1 MTTLRP
7 SMWFINGRNAPD
19 TQLDDYVYWLPTQ
32 PYSALPRMHPGEKL
46 LMRVINAGR
55 DLHPLHHH
63 GNHATAIARDGR
75 VLSSQPALLSQAP
88 DLTSPD
94 FTIRS
99 VPGQTVD
106 LIYEWTGK
114 GLGWDIYGTNAQNPH
129 TCTPVAT
136 GPNAGFDAVTHEWC
150 ADHNKALPVMLP
162 GVMDTTAG
170 AHYSGSPFLGLS
182 GSLPQGHPGLNTTGG
197 YYHMLH
203 SHNEKEVTTDNIFP
217 GGMMTMLVVEPWSV
231 DLDAG
236 TGPSIAG
243 GGGVVLPPALPTLGL
258 LDNFSRGNSNTLNNG
273 SRWSQS
279 VLLGQAAIRVNN
291 AGAFAVLPGAAYWN
305 FPSTGYGVQQA
316 AGFSFTNT
324 PVAGSSLVLKASGGS
339 TNAPA
344 SFIRVRYSS
353 TNMVVETTSNAGVSY
368 SSAGNL
374 STSAFAAGERLT
386 AMVDAS
392 GMVYVWRTAGTITN
406 LIGSVSTGFTGAG
419 RIGMQL
425 PLGARVDD
433 FAGGDVL

>member
-1 MTTLRP
+1 
-7 SMWFINGRNAPD
+7 
-19 TQLDDYVYWLPTQ
+19 
-32 PYSALPRMHPGEKL
+32 
-46 LMRVINAGR
+46 
-55 DLHPLHHH
+55 
-63 GNHATAIARDGR
+63 
-75 VLSSQPALLSQAP
+75 
-88 DLTSPD
+88 
-94 FTIRS
+94 
-99 VPGQTVD
+99 
-106 LIYEWTGK
+106 
-114 GLGWDIYGTNAQNPH
+114 
-129 TCTPVAT
+129 
-136 GPNAGFDAVTHEWC
+136 
-150 ADHNKALPVMLP
+150 
-162 GVMDTTAG
+162 
-170 AHYSGSPFLGLS
+170 
-182 GSLPQGHPGLNTTGG
+182 LPQGHPGLNTTGG

-243 GGGVVLPPALPTLGL
+243 GGGVVLPPALPTLTV
-258 LDNFSRGNSNTLNNG
+258 LDNFNRGNAGSLNNG
-273 SRWSQS
+273 SRWSQI
-279 VLLGQAAIRVNN
+279 VLLGQAAIRVNSN
-291 AGAFAVLPGAAYWN
+291 RAFAAVPGAAYWN
-305 FPSTGYGVQQA
+305 LPSTGYGTQQA
-316 AGFSFTNT
+316 AAFSFANT

-339 TNAPA
+339 ATLPA
-344 SFIRVRYSS
+344 SFIRVRYSAS
-353 TNMVVETTSNAGVSY
+353 NMVVETTSNAGVNY
-368 SSAGNL
+368 TAAGNL